1 MEDVP
6 KLASLCIM
14 IMMLRIL
21 TKLKM
26 HWNVMTWW
34 HHMIVC
40 RLLGCLLGT
49 RMSPGFLKVLAM
61 RFQMLDAHG
70 QGVYCMH
77 VLFLVD
83 KGTLSTEVKD
93 CKVCEVLPGSNKHVW
108 RTLQVGFVYQG
119 PKERV
124 NGLAV
129 SLRDTVQWQ
138 IQGPQSTQR

>member
-1 MEDVP
+1 
-6 KLASLCIM
+6 
-14 IMMLRIL
+14 
-21 TKLKM
+21 
-26 HWNVMTWW
+26 
-34 HHMIVC
+34 
-40 RLLGCLLGT
+40 
-49 RMSPGFLKVLAM
+49 
-61 RFQMLDAHG
+61 MLDAHG

-93 CKVCEVLPGSNKHVW
+93 CKVCQVLPGSNKHVW

-129 SLRDTVQWQ
+129 SLRETMA
-138 IQGPQSTQR
+138 GPRSSKHSTLAALATSSS

>member
-1 MEDVP
+1 
-6 KLASLCIM
+6 
-14 IMMLRIL
+14 
-21 TKLKM
+21 
-26 HWNVMTWW
+26 
-34 HHMIVC
+34 MIVC

-93 CKVCEVLPGSNKHVW
+93 CKVCEVLPGSNKHDMFGEPCKLDLYIKDQK
-108 RTLQVGFVYQG
+108 RESMG
-119 PKERV
+119 
-124 NGLAV
+124 
-129 SLRDTVQWQ
+129 
-138 IQGPQSTQR
+138 